1 MKSICVIWP
10 GHSPLW
16 VNLMSKKIYKR
27 RLRFVQLTDANLL
40 LSNMQKYV
48 SSTDQHITLMQRAI
62 LSDELGAEDKV
73 KIHFALGKALRD
85 IGDMIVLLRIIK
97 MGI

>member
-1 MKSICVIWP
+1 
-10 GHSPLW
+10 
-16 VNLMSKKIYKR
+16 
-27 RLRFVQLTDANLL
+27 
-40 LSNMQKYV
+40 MQRYV

-85 IGDMIVLLRIIK
+85 VGDTDSAFENYKNGNFIK
-97 MGI
+97 DADLSAEYNEWVSMESTC